1 MGPENQAREI
11 HSQIECEDD
20 VIRSVGQLLRAAREE
35 KHLSIPQVAIE
46 TRIRQLYI
54 KAIEDGD
61 LDSLPGEIYKVG
73 FIKTYATFLNLDP
86 FEILRRL
93 GASQDTCVNY
103 NINNKYIIPAEHQRQ
118 PNGKILYLSIL
129 GAFAFSLFA
138 YVAHNEKKQKET
150 NISFSASEQEV
161 PEFLQDEQFSE
172 TISQDLPV
180 DEEDAAITLQPTL
193 VDEVVDESVLDAS
206 RTSPSNSLKSD
217 KQAALSYEKPM
228 MVPANDALVTIKAIK
243 DSWVQVLDSSEK
255 TIYVRLMHAGDSYDV
270 PKQGEYILNTGNA
283 GGLKIVYNG
292 QEINPLGEEGRVI
305 RGIHLTKLGLS
316 DFFKA
321 DDSNSSDN
329 LKEKPRRVLKEQ
341 TSD

>member
-1 MGPENQAREI
+1 MRPENQAREV

-35 KHLSIPQVAIE
+35 KHLSIPQVAVE

-73 FIKTYATFLNLDP
+73 FIKTYATFLHLDP

-103 NINNKYIIPAEHQRQ
+103 NINNKYVIPTEHQRQ

-138 YVAHNEKKQKET
+138 YVAHNEKKEKMGDT
-150 NISFSASEQEV
+150 SFPTHQQQELELPV
-161 PEFLQDEQFSE
+161 DEQFSE
-172 TISQDLPV
+172 KMSQDMPV
-180 DEEDAAITLQPTL
+180 DEEDSMVTDQPALAAQMIDSP
-193 VDEVVDESVLDAS
+193 VPEAIIAS
-206 RTSPSNSLKSD
+206 DSTSLKSD
-217 KQAALSYEKPM
+217 TQTAPSFEKSIMAAESD
-228 MVPANDALVTIKAIK
+228 VPITIKAIK

-255 TIYVRLMHAGDSYDV
+255 TVYVRLMHAGDSYTV
-270 PKQGEYILNTGNA
+270 PKQGEYVLNTGNA
-283 GGLKIVYNG
+283 GGLKVIYNG
-292 QEINPLGEEGRVI
+292 QETKPLGEEGLVI

-316 DFFKA
+316 DYSKA
-321 DDSNSSDN
+321 DNSSEEPKDKHQGS
-329 LKEKPRRVLKEQ
+329 LAE
-341 TSD
+341 

>member
-1 MGPENQAREI
+1 MGPENQAREV

-118 PNGKILYLSIL
+118 PNVKILYLSIL

-138 YVAHNEKKQKET
+138 YVVHNEKKQKET
-150 NISFSASEQEV
+150 SISFPASQQET
-161 PEFLQDEQFSE
+161 PELLLEEQFPE
-172 TISQDLPV
+172 TMLQDLPV
-180 DEEDAAITLQPTL
+180 DEEDAAITDQPML
-193 VDEVVDESVLDAS
+193 ADEVVDEPAFE
-206 RTSPSNSLKSD
+206 KSE
-217 KQAALSYEKPM
+217 KQAASSYEKPM
-228 MVPANDALVTIKAIK
+228 MMPASDALVIIKAIK

-283 GGLKIVYNG
+283 GGLKIIYNG
-292 QEINPLGEEGRVI
+292 QEINSLGEEGRVI

-316 DFFKA
+316 DFFKT
-321 DDSNSSDN
+321 DDSDSSDT
-329 LKEKPRRVLKEQ
+329 LKENPQRAVGEQ
-341 TSD
+341 PSD